1 MQQSWDP
8 RGEAG
13 VALTRAVE
21 GFGSQVL
28 GSADMLSGLLED
40 DVPHLP
46 REVALLT
53 AAARSGTSARLT
65 ERVQQGISPHQ
76 AVSMAASDMAT
87 RTAMDASGAQ
97 WAVGEFAR
105 VLGHPVQAAT
115 IPAPTRPVEP
125 GASTQLPPPP
135 VPAAN
140 TAAVL
145 AGRDLT
151 ATAAG
156 TGPPSR
162 GLAGTAAVATGLA
175 GVLSLF
181 WLLADFSGAFEVVT
195 VLQNIVLLVA
205 SGAAAIWVARKARRG
220 TGFAAVFGI
229 TAAGISGAIYYVAFA
244 ASIQYLSA
252 GRHRALEVAMA
263 LFLAATAI
271 AACLA
276 LAGLARGHCFARHK
290 AGAAA
295 RVTALAGGGFAL
307 ANIIPQQSYN
317 GSSYGIFIG
326 SNIHGWWIL
335 WAIMFLVLVALP
347 PLLGLFIPRPD
358 VLRAMWLGWLAFGL
372 AWQISWSPVGN
383 ETAAPGLYVTWI
395 LWLIVLAGTIVIAT
409 RRRTAQ
415 PAVAGLS

>member
-13 VALTRAVE
+13 AALMRAVE

-53 AAARSGTSARLT
+53 AAARSGTSARLA
-65 ERVQQGISPHQ
+65 ERVRQGISPDQ
-76 AVSMAASDMAT
+76 AVSMAAADMAT

-105 VLGHPVQAAT
+105 VLGHPIQVAT
-115 IPAPTRPVEP
+115 SPAPTPLAEP
-125 GASTQLPPPP
+125 EASTLLPPPP
-135 VPAAN
+135 VPATN
-140 TAAVL
+140 TAAVP
-145 AGRDLT
+145 AERDLT
-151 ATAAG
+151 VIADGAA
-156 TGPPSR
+156 PPSR

-175 GVLSLF
+175 GALSLF
-181 WLLADFSGAFEVVT
+181 WLLADFTGAFEVIT

-205 SGAAAIWVARKARRG
+205 SVAAAIWVAGKARRG
-220 TGFAAVFGI
+220 GGFAAVFGI

-244 ASIQYLSA
+244 AEISFLSS
-252 GRHRALEVAMA
+252 GRDRALEVAMG
-263 LFLAATAI
+263 LLLAATAI

-276 LAGLARGHCFARHK
+276 LTGLARGHYLARHK
-290 AGAAA
+290 VRAAA

-307 ANIIPQQSYN
+307 ANIIPQQSYG
-317 GSSYGIFIG
+317 GSSYSIFIG
-326 SNIHGWWIL
+326 SGIHGWWIL

-358 VLRAMWLGWLAFGL
+358 VLRAMLLGWLAFGL
-372 AWQISWSPVGN
+372 SWQISWIPVHN
-383 ETAAPGLYVTWI
+383 ERAAPGLYVTSI
-395 LWLIVLAGTIVIAT
+395 LWLIVLVGTIVIAAG
-409 RRRTAQ
+409 RPAAQ
-415 PAVAGLS
+415 PAVAGPS

>member
-13 VALTRAVE
+13 VALARAVE

-28 GSADMLSGLLED
+28 GTADMLSGLLED

-65 ERVQQGISPHQ
+65 ERVQQGISPGQ
-76 AVSMAASDMAT
+76 AVSMTAVEMAS
-87 RTAMDASGAQ
+87 RTAMDVSGAR

-105 VLGHPVQAAT
+105 VLGYPVQAAT
-115 IPAPTRPVEP
+115 IPAPTAP
-125 GASTQLPPPP
+125 GDPAASTLLPPPA
-135 VPAAN
+135 PATN
-140 TAAVL
+140 AATVL
-145 AGRDLT
+145 AERDLT
-151 ATAAG
+151 VAADAI
-156 TGPPSR
+156 GPPER

-175 GVLSLF
+175 AVLSPF
-181 WLLADFSGAFEVVT
+181 WLLTDFSGAIVVVF
-195 VLQNIVLLVA
+195 VLQSLVLLAA
-205 SGAAAIWVARKARRG
+205 SGAAAIWVAGKARRG

-229 TAAGISGAIYYVAFA
+229 TAAGTAGAIYYA
-244 ASIQYLSA
+244 ASAPTFTFLA
-252 GRHRALEVAMA
+252 PGRRLALELTMD
-263 LFLAATAI
+263 LFLAATVI
-271 AACLA
+271 AACVA
-276 LAGLARGHCFARHK
+276 VAGLARGHYFARHK

-295 RVTALAGGGFAL
+295 TVTTIAGGAFVL
-307 ANIIPQQSYN
+307 ANILPSQSYG
-317 GSSYGIFIG
+317 GSSYGIFTG
-326 SNIHGWWIL
+326 SAIHGWWYL

-395 LWLIVLAGTIVIAT
+395 LWLMVLAGTIVIAT